1 MIHPDDV
8 VAWLA
13 QVRQNPEAAP
23 AIVEALAARLME
35 LDQQNEALRDELV
48 RLSRGREQPVGTE
61 RIAALSRRV
70 QLLERRLEQ
79 GGEPIP
85 TAAYLLLFTLDGR
98 GARVP
103 LPDAGAWRTQDR
115 ADLIAAH
122 LRPRHLL
129 VAHEDDELLLFSDK
143 GRAMR
148 LSVADIEPV
157 EPPVNYMSL
166 LPDLMLDLDES
177 VSVSAVLAQSFEQLT
192 LVTRKGYVR
201 CFSRVELESFLERGL
216 PLHSSPVEGDYP
228 AFALQG
234 DGRRDTV
241 LATRIGKGVRF
252 PERAVSVQSKP
263 GVQLD
268 RGDVIAG
275 AAIVE
280 DETVLALVGEAGDA
294 AAREMGGFGRHAT
307 AGNRGKLL
315 TRIGDVVV
323 VAPVKPDQTVWLL
336 TAAGRLHPVP
346 ASRMSPGPGASGGKS
361 VLKLDKDR
369 VVAMTVA

>member
-8 VAWLA
+8 AAWIA

-48 RLSRGREQPVGTE
+48 RFSRSREQPVDTE

-79 GGEPIP
+79 GGESVP
-85 TAAYLLLFTLDGR
+85 TASYLLLFTLDGR

-103 LPDAGAWRTQDR
+103 LPDAEAWRMQERVDF
-115 ADLIAAH
+115 AAAH

-129 VAHEDDELLLFSDK
+129 IAHEDDELLLFSDK

-148 LSVADIEPV
+148 LSVADIERVESPV
-157 EPPVNYMSL
+157 AYMSL
-166 LPDLMLDLDES
+166 LPALILDLDES
-177 VSVSAVLAQSFEQLT
+177 VGVSAVLAQSFDQLT

-201 CFSRVELESFLERGL
+201 SFRRVELESFLERGL

-234 DGRRDTV
+234 DGKHDLV
-241 LATRIGKGVRF
+241 LATRMGKGVRF

-268 RGDVIAG
+268 RGDVVAG
-275 AAIVE
+275 AAIVD
-280 DETVLALVGEAGDA
+280 DEMVLALVGEAGGA
-294 AAREMGGFGRHAT
+294 AAREMRGFGRHAT

-315 TRIGDVVV
+315 TRIGDVV
-323 VAPVKPDQTVWLL
+323 AAATIKPDEAMWLL
-336 TAAGRLHPVP
+336 TAAGRLHAIP
-346 ASRMSPGPGASGGKS
+346 ASRMAPGSGASGGKS
-361 VLKLDKDR
+361 VLELDQDR
-369 VVAMTVA
+369 VVAVAVA